1 MSDAITIL
9 TSLYPTQVC
18 KTYKLVD
25 GALEKRA
32 VANVIKAKAKTVQIA
47 SAQDLV
53 TVLHEVTQSSNQVIV
68 TGRWIGG
75 DDPFDVITEKELV
88 KLVCV
93 KGQQIEGGV
102 HEVEGRRVAA
112 RLKRGIENSAFMLM
126 DADNPEGMPPEWCG
140 MTMAQRLEMFEA
152 ILPNISKCERVELRS
167 SSARVSD
174 KGAFGGA
181 SHAYIRLSDPAKL
194 EILRAYVTVEMALKG
209 LSFPSPRFSRTEL
222 GKVIGHA
229 QRTVFDTAVWVT
241 GRLIFCAQPDV
252 SQAAGYTVADADIR
266 IVNEGAGPLD
276 VSWLEPPAAKQLV
289 EFRRTTGVRLRLNK
303 NEDGLQCRDYGQ
315 LTLET
320 EITVK
325 GEVKPLKAWIAEMK
339 PEDKLRCEAP
349 FRASA
354 SEAGVIILMKSG
366 KPCIYDAGTSTT
378 HHLADAPMHG
388 NFEELVAE
396 AKCLT
401 DADTDAIA
409 EVASMAAKLK
419 PVQRN
424 TVFKTLKA
432 TTGVSLTVLRQQ
444 AAASDAEDGGGA
456 DQLALASR
464 TLDAIGAENILF
476 ADDVFWMW
484 DGTKGVWVLCDDKAV
499 KQIAQ
504 SVAVDAGAEIT
515 SGLINGVTEV
525 LSNAIYSDGHLFNLG
540 NPETVNCP
548 NGELELVDGR
558 WVLMPH
564 RRELYRTTQIP
575 VAYDATADAPL
586 FRAFLGQ
593 VFRDD
598 DDKDDKVQAVLE
610 LMGYTLMSHAR
621 HEMFVMLIGSGAN
634 GKSVLLAVLEALCG
648 PSNTAGVQ
656 PANFDRTFQRAHLHQ
671 KLANIVTEINQ
682 GEVMADAELKG
693 IVSGE
698 ASTVEHKFKNP
709 FTMRPFATCWFGT
722 NHMPHTRDHSNAIF
736 RRAMILTFNRTF
748 AKDEQDP
755 KLKDKLMAELSGILN
770 LCLAAYAQAL
780 QRGFTRPASSEA
792 AKNEWRLEV
801 DQVAQFVEDACT
813 RDPDSSEKSSE
824 VYAQYK
830 NWVALNGVKHP
841 VTHKTL
847 RDRLTLLGFGKKKG
861 REGNWVTGL
870 KLNGAFHATD
880 L

>member
-1 MSDAITIL
+1 MSDSITVL
-9 TSLYPTQVC
+9 TSVYPPQVC
-18 KTYKLVD
+18 KTYTLVD

-47 SAQDLV
+47 TAQDLV
-53 TVLHEVTQSSNQVIV
+53 AVLQAVTQSSNQVIV
-68 TGRWIGG
+68 AGRWMGG
-75 DDPFDVITEKELV
+75 EDPFDVVTEAELV
-88 KLVCV
+88 KLVGS
-93 KGQQIEGGV
+93 KGQQIAGGV
-102 HEVEGRRVAA
+102 HEVDGRRVAA
-112 RLKRGIENSAFMLM
+112 RLKRGIENSALMLM
-126 DADNPEGMPPEWCG
+126 DADNPEGMPPEWCD
-140 MTMAQRLEMFEA
+140 MTMAERLEMFEA

-167 SSARVSD
+167 SSARVSN

-209 LSFPSPRFSRTEL
+209 LSFPSPRFSRTEQ

-241 GRLIFCAQPDV
+241 GRLIFCAKPDV
-252 SQAAGYTVADADIR
+252 SHAAGYEVADADIR

-276 VSWLEPPAAKQLV
+276 VSWLEPPDTKRLV
-289 EFRRTTGVRLRLNK
+289 EYRRTTDVRLRLNK
-303 NEDGLQCRDYGQ
+303 GENGLNIEDYGQ
-315 LTLET
+315 LTLDT
-320 EITVK
+320 EIEVK
-325 GEVKPLKAWIAEMK
+325 GVVRPLRDWVADMK
-339 PEDKLRCEAP
+339 PDGKLRCEAP
-349 FRASA
+349 FRASG
-354 SEAGVIILMKSG
+354 SEAGVIFMTKNG
-366 KPCIYDAGTSTT
+366 KPYVYDVGTSTT
-378 HHLADAPMHG
+378 HHLAGAHFNADYDA
-388 NFEELVAE
+388 LLAE
-396 AKCLT
+396 AKYLT
-401 DADTDAIA
+401 PTDTDAIA
-409 EVASMAAKLK
+409 EIANVATQLK
-419 PVQRN
+419 PVQKE
-424 TVFKTLKA
+424 TLLKTLKA
-432 TTGVSLTVLRQQ
+432 NTGVTLTTLRQQ
-444 AAASDAEDGGGA
+444 GAERDADESDDD
-456 DQLALASR
+456 DQMALALK
-464 TLDAIGAENILF
+464 TLAAIGAENILY
-476 ADDVFWMW
+476 ADIVFWMW
-484 DGTKGVWVLCDDKAV
+484 DCTKGVWVRCDDKAV

-504 SVAVDAGAEIT
+504 GVAVEAGQDIT
-515 SGLINGVTEV
+515 SGLVNGITEV
-525 LSNAIYSDGHLFNLG
+525 LSNAIYIDGHLFNLG

-548 NGELELVDGR
+548 NGELELVDGK

-621 HEMFVMLIGSGAN
+621 HEMFVMLIGNGAN

-648 PSNTAGVQ
+648 AANTAGVQ
-656 PANFDRTFQRAHLHQ
+656 PANFDQKFQRAHLHM
-671 KLANIVTEINQ
+671 KLGNIVTEINQ
-682 GEVMADAELKG
+682 GAVMADAELKG

-698 ASTVEHKFKNP
+698 PSTVEHKFKNP

-755 KLKDKLMAELSGILN
+755 QLKDKLIAELSGILN

-792 AKNEWRLEV
+792 AKNEWRLEI

-813 RDPDSSEKSSE
+813 RNPDSGEKSSE

-830 NWVALNGVKHP
+830 SWVNLNGVKHP

-847 RDRLTLLGFGKKKG
+847 RDRLTLLGFGKKKTNQ
-861 REGNWVTGL
+861 GNWVVGL
-870 KLNGAFHATD
+870 KLKGAFHGTD
-880 L
+880 Q